1 MLGAVLPPISGF
13 PSILYNGEDMSE
25 TEEAV
30 AHVKMEL
37 DKARKHQILL
47 NLFSVLAGFLL
58 GFAVALIL
66 L

>member
-1 MLGAVLPPISGF
+1 
-13 PSILYNGEDMSE
+13 MSE
-25 TEEAV
+25 SEEAV

-37 DKARKHQILL
+37 DKARKHQYLL